1 MFKSSRHLFVLAIAV
16 LFITLTGCAMEG
28 GTARVTIDTGLGNPT
43 AIHQVSIF
51 DRILAFLSY
60 STAAQADPAPG
71 TVDSITISV
80 TGDGVSGMT
89 NIPIPRETGRITLE
103 VPAGSNRTFTV
114 IGWDPTPARL
124 YGGIKTVDLAG
135 GMSTN
140 LTIKMGLLP
149 DPPDSLTS
157 SGNFP
162 APVVVIWDYTTPPS
176 EFSSFVIYRA
186 RTSAG
191 PYTPIL
197 SGRKEDFDTGSDY
210 RYTDDAQ
217 GFSQYDYI
225 YYKISAKN
233 QYGEGNMSS
242 YRTHYWC

>member
-1 MFKSSRHLFVLAIAV
+1 MDN
-16 LFITLTGCAMEG
+16 

-51 DRILAFLSY
+51 DRILAFLSF
-60 STAAQADPAPG
+60 STAAQADPPTDG
-71 TVDSITISV
+71 EVVSIKLT
-80 TGDGVSGMT
+80 VSGPGMT
-89 NIPIPRETGRITLE
+89 AMRDIEIPLNTGRKTLE
-103 VPAGSNRTFTV
+103 VPAGEDRTFTV
-114 IGWDPTPARL
+114 VVWIQPVTGGDVQKK
-124 YGGIKTVDLAG
+124 YGGIRTIDLAG

-140 LTIKMGLLP
+140 LTIQMGLLP

-225 YYKISAKN
+225 YYKISTKN

-242 YRTHYWC
+242 YRIHYWC